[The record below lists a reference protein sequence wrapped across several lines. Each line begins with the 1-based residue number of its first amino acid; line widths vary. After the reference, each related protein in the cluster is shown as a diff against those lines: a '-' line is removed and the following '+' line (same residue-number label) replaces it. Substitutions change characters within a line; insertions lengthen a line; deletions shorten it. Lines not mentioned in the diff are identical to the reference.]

1 MGKQITIKDGQEYVL
16 LKKEAD
22 EIVVTGH
29 GMRVVI
35 VNMLINALVEC
46 CAGLPDEGKDKI
58 AEIFRQQ
65 LLREG
70 NKKMPC

>member
-35 VNMLINALVEC
+35 VNMLINALVEY
-46 CAGLPDEGKDKI
+46 CAGLPDEGKDKM